1 MIVLKLEWE
10 FNRFFFPGAAMIAL
24 NKDMKI
30 PVLSNAWNDCML
42 VPSWV
47 APLLSTTTVSRVS
60 ALFWR
65 FLPEAQFAYT
75 TVWGTLISL
84 KKAPKVDR
92 FIYITCK
99 KKIICAWLILGVVLI
114 EVCRRTPPRQ
124 SAQNEPPVRLALVYP
139 GGFNFVL
146 ARQLSS

>member
-1 MIVLKLEWE
+1 MLYFEGSYRKPSLHILPYGDV
-10 FNRFFFPGAAMIAL
+10 NFP
-24 NKDMKI
+24 
-30 PVLSNAWNDCML
+30 
-42 VPSWV
+42 
-47 APLLSTTTVSRVS
+47 
-60 ALFWR
+60 
-65 FLPEAQFAYT
+65 
-75 TVWGTLISL
+75 

-139 GGFNFVL
+139 AGFNFVL